1 MRSYIKHEEKCFIR
15 YPDTSK
21 LVKKNSAAPRFFNPL
36 LSVWISDETLF
47 LVFDILRTVLPMLTV
62 AIICGIGT
70 QHGMF
75 VIDGPE
81 YLSNLTITKIGN
93 KG

>member
-1 MRSYIKHEEKCFIR
+1 MVANAQARVKGSCCLSY
-15 YPDTSK
+15 
-21 LVKKNSAAPRFFNPL
+21 
-36 LSVWISDETLF
+36 
-47 LVFDILRTVLPMLTV
+47 TVLPMLTV

-81 YLSNLTITKIGN
+81 YLSNLTITTLGN
-93 KG
+93 KGG